1 MSVDSKKH
9 DDTGDSTPYNEYM
22 ALFHCARRAVWVRN
36 IVREINYFNESLI
49 YYMIR
54 DPMVLYGDNDT
65 ATARA
70 KERKTT
76 MNDRHSALKYHTVRE
91 WVEKGE
97 IETDR
102 VSSPDNHS
110 DLCTKATSGITM
122 HNLML
127 KMKGYEQIYISD
139 ELLQRLSNPDYFS
152 GSKL

>member
-1 MSVDSKKH
+1 
-9 DDTGDSTPYNEYM
+9 
-22 ALFHCARRAVWVRN
+22 
-36 IVREINYFNESLI
+36 
-49 YYMIR
+49 
-54 DPMVLYGDNDT
+54 
-65 ATARA
+65 
-70 KERKTT
+70 

-102 VSSPDNHS
+102 VGSPDNHS

-122 HNLML
+122 HNLMF